1 MGDLTKEAF
10 KNLNNSIEYN
20 QTAHEETDLKIEA
33 EEEELEKSLRQEL
46 FIESE
51 ESTNKENESSK

>member
-20 QTAHEETDLKIEA
+20 QTAHEELKDLNVKYDLTLKENTK
-33 EEEELEKSLRQEL
+33 L
-46 FIESE
+46 
-51 ESTNKENESSK
+51 NKENLRFKKENSL